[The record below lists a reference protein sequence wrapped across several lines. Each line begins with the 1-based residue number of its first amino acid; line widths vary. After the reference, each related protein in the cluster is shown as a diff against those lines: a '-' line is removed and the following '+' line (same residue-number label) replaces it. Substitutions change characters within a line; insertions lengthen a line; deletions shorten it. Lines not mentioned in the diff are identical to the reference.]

1 MKNTKLPSVIV
12 LLILTS
18 ITIVFWVFF
27 NIYYVVS
34 KKTPATV
41 SEEILSPINPKLD
54 TEVINQMEKRS
65 YP

>member
-34 KKTPATV
+34 KKTPTTV
-41 SEEILSPINPKLD
+41 SEEILTPLNPKLD
-54 TEVINQMEKRS
+54 TEVINQMEKRI

>member
-1 MKNTKLPSVIV
+1 MKNPKLPSVIV

-34 KKTPATV
+34 KKTPVTV
-41 SEEILSPINPKLD
+41 SEEIISPLNPKIE
-54 TEVINQMEKRS
+54 TEIIDQMETRI